1 MKTLIRSIQKEV
13 GVPADGIVGIQT
25 LRAIC
30 KRLGVSELPTWP
42 TQAEVRK
49 GNSVFGAPGREEEL
63 VSVLPAYQLYFE
75 GTPVR
80 SIRVHRLIAT
90 HVQQA
95 LAEVLE
101 HYGEAEIERLGL
113 NQYGGSY
120 NYRPTA
126 SGNALSMHAWGIAL
140 DFAPRSN
147 AYALKSPRATLS
159 HPDCE
164 AWWQIWERHGAV
176 SLGRERNYDWMHL
189 QFARLA

>member
-13 GVPADGIVGIQT
+13 GVAADGIVGIHT

-30 KRLGVSELPTWP
+30 KRLGVAERPLWP

-49 GNSVFGAPGREEEL
+49 GRSVFGSPGREEEL
-63 VSVLPAYQLYFE
+63 VSVLPAYQLYYE
-75 GTPVR
+75 GAPVR

-101 HYGEAEIERLGL
+101 HYGEEEIERLGL